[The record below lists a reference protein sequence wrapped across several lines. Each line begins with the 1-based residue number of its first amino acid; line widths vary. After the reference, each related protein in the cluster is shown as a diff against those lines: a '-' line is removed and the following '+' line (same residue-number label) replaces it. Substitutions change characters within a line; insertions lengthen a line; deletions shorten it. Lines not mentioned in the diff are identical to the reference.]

1 MSMRMR
7 DLIKAVRSC
16 KTAAEERAVIAKECA
31 NIRTS
36 IAADDSENRQRNVV
50 RASLVALP
58 RFSGFLCTADIIG

>member
-36 IAADDSENRQRNVV
+36 IAADDNENRQRNVV
-50 RASLVALP
+50 
-58 RFSGFLCTADIIG
+58 SGCLTSRDSSVRRKS